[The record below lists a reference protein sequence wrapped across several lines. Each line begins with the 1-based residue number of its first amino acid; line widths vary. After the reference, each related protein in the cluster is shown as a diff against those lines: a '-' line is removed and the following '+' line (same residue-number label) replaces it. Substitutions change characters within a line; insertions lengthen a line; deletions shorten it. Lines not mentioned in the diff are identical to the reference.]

1 MPYST
6 AWDSCGVTWTY
17 WGEVTGE
24 ELLQSNREIYD
35 DARFPTMR
43 YQIVDLTRVERFAVR
58 PNDMIALAE
67 SDHVAARTNPSIRV
81 AVAAADES
89 IRILSLYYEGESSD
103 SPWEQ
108 QVFDTL
114 AEAQKWAR
122 GDC

>member
-1 MPYST
+1 
-6 AWDSCGVTWTY
+6 
-17 WGEVTGE
+17 
-24 ELLQSNREIYD
+24 
-35 DARFPTMR
+35 
-43 YQIVDLTRVERFAVR
+43 
-58 PNDMIALAE
+58 
-67 SDHVAARTNPSIRV
+67 VAARTNPSIRV